1 MNWILVRRE
10 WREAR
15 WLLLGCALGM
25 FIFCWMRVWI
35 VGRVDM
41 ARFQVVLEQL
51 WDEIENFS
59 PVPLSQILT
68 YTGRVGWA
76 FTEPIMIICMLAWG
90 VTRGSSAV
98 SAKVGD
104 GIMEMLLAQPV
115 SRWQLLSANML
126 VTTTGVILLTF
137 VTWLGVYTGIQTTQ
151 VKESR
156 MASIEVP
163 VIGIGI
169 PNPFGEREQFRTP
182 LREKTHIKYFTTACI
197 SLGALG
203 LCIAGFTTALSAMDR
218 YRWRTLGIVIAFIVV
233 QMMLRILAVGADS
246 FAWVGWFTVFTLYEP
261 ETAVMVSHN
270 DPQLTWSLFIDSR
283 VRGTSQWGPMAASG
297 WLFLLAATGYFIA
310 FRKFL
315 RRDLP
320 APL

>member
-10 WREAR
+10 WKEAR
-15 WLLLGCALGM
+15 WLLLGCAIGM
-25 FIFCWMRVWI
+25 FVFCWMRVWI

-76 FTEPIMIICMLAWG
+76 FTEPIMIICMLAWA
-90 VTRGSSAV
+90 VTRGSAAV

-104 GIMEMLLAQPV
+104 GIMEMLLAQPI
-115 SRWQLLSANML
+115 SRWQVLSANML
-126 VTTTGVILLTF
+126 VTSVGIVLLTF
-137 VTWLGVYTGIQTTQ
+137 VTWLGVYTGIQTTM

-156 MASIEVP
+156 MASIDIP
-163 VIGIGI
+163 GLPFGI
-169 PNPFGEREQFRTP
+169 PNPLGEREQFRTP
-182 LREKTHIKYFTTACI
+182 LSDKTHIKHFTTACI
-197 SLGALG
+197 NLGALG
-203 LCIAGFTTALSAMDR
+203 LCFAGITTALSAMDR
-218 YRWRTLGIVIAFIVV
+218 YRWRTLGMIIGFIVA
-233 QMMLRILAVGADS
+233 QMMLRLLSAGADS
-246 FAWVGWFTVFTLYEP
+246 FSWVGWATVFTLYQP
-261 ETAVMVSHN
+261 ESAVMVSQN
-270 DPQLTWSLFIDSR
+270 DPQLTWAFLMTNP
-283 VRGTSQWGPMAASG
+283 VKGTSQWGPMAASG
-297 WLFLLAATGYFIA
+297 WLLLLAGGGYVIA
-310 FRKFL
+310 ARKFL